1 LKPTLL
7 ELIVYQGP
15 SVRGLDSLAF
25 ALVRATTYGHY
36 QSRDEQEV
44 VNIDR
49 IRPRLVLTSYIAI
62 RIPQVA
68 KVRRGYTLLY
78 VYLPSTG

>member
-1 LKPTLL
+1 MITSIQLYLLKKTAAQLKLTLQ

-25 ALVRATTYGHY
+25 ALVRATTDGHH

-44 VNIDR
+44 VNIDH
-49 IRPRLVLTSYIAI
+49 IRLRLVLTFYI
-62 RIPQVA
+62 
-68 KVRRGYTLLY
+68 
-78 VYLPSTG
+78 